1 MIIKILGSGCKKCLA
16 LEVNAKAA
24 LQSSDIVAE
33 VEKVTDFVAIASY
46 GIMST
51 PGLVIDEKVVST
63 GRVLSATEIGAL
75 LKAA

>member
-16 LEVNAKAA
+16 LEANAKAA
-24 LQSSDIVAE
+24 LQTAEITADI
-33 VEKVTDFVAIASY
+33 EKITDVVGIASY

-63 GRVLSATEIGAL
+63 GRVLGASEIAAL
-75 LKAA
+75 LKAG